1 MADSAAESMSPDPTQ
16 ALSFLFLVKGL
27 EFVSYSCVSVFLPR
41 ACTVPVGAKRGRW
54 IPWSRS
60 WGEPPSVSVGTE
72 FGAAGQTVSTLG
84 GLVISPAVLFFFFFF
99 IIFAFVM
106 PAALQKLCVC

>member
-41 ACTVPVGAKRGRW
+41 ACTVPVGAKGGVGS
-54 IPWSRS
+54 P
-60 WGEPPSVSVGTE
+60 GAGAGVSHPV
-72 FGAAGQTVSTLG
+72 
-84 GLVISPAVLFFFFFF
+84 
-99 IIFAFVM
+99 
-106 PAALQKLCVC
+106 